1 MNIKETA
8 REIEVLDQVD
18 VVVAGGGIAGCTA
31 AISAAEAGAK
41 VLLVERNG
49 CLGGV
54 LTSNIIPNLLNN
66 HVSANFEQLLSGVP
80 RRIIER
86 LVTVGGCIRDWNK
99 PQANDHPVTVFST
112 ELWNATIDRMTVNL
126 DGSVKMA
133 FRNGIEITV

>member
-54 LTSNIIPNLLNN
+54 LTSNIIPNLLD
-66 HVSANFEQLLSGVP
+66 VYKRQG
-80 RRIIER
+80 
-86 LVTVGGCIRDWNK
+86 
-99 PQANDHPVTVFST
+99 
-112 ELWNATIDRMTVNL
+112 
-126 DGSVKMA
+126 
-133 FRNGIEITV
+133 